1 MKNKKTKKKQ
11 NRNKNQMENYE
22 SRTLVVPRLT
32 VNFHFHA
39 RESHSGDVT
48 SSVGVAEAFKILYYL
63 FLSIIASLSPWILR

>member
-1 MKNKKTKKKQ
+1 MKNKKTNKKTKQ
-11 NRNKNQMENYE
+11 KQE
-22 SRTLVVPRLT
+22 SNGKLRESHTPRLT